1 MVAQVSEEEVEQLP
15 VERFAEELERMMIAG
30 HSQLSLKRWAL
41 STYGV
46 NETVL
51 SRFQDMVRRSW
62 AIESQSLAQVK
73 QRKDFLRLKYLEIY
87 EKAMI
92 AENFYPAVKALDSIA
107 KMDGLMDGDV
117 NLTQVNIN
125 GEQITN
131 GVRDRIQQL
140 AETMRLRAEKRAT
153 DNLRIIDAKVLPKK
167 IG

>member
-1 MVAQVSEEEVEQLP
+1 MSEEEGQQLEQLP

-41 STYGV
+41 STYGADE
-46 NETVL
+46 NIL
-51 SRFQDMVRRSW
+51 YRFQEIIRRSW
-62 AIESQSLAQVK
+62 QTESGCLAQVK

-87 EKAMI
+87 EQAMRC
-92 AENFYPAVKALDSIA
+92 ENYLPAVKALDSIA

-140 AETMRLRAEKRAT
+140 AETMRLRAEKRAS